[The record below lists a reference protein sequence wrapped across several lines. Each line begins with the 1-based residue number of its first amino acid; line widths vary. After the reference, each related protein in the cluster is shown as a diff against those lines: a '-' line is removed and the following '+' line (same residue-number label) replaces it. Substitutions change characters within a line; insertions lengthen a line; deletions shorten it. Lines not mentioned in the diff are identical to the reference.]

1 MNRAVVA
8 LLTIA
13 LAAPVAACSA
23 SGPLSGAG
31 WRGGAV
37 AAQAAARKPG
47 AARGRQG
54 HLPGELRLHV
64 LPEATDAFILN
75 AIAGARSS
83 VKLQVYLLTHQGVMD
98 GLIAAKARGVDVQ
111 VLLEEKPYNPGN
123 PNSPLPTNRAA
134 AKKLAAGGVDVR
146 WTNPA
151 FKYTHAKAM
160 TVDDAVTYVSTANF
174 TKSGLGV
181 DGKGAR
187 EYVVED
193 RSPSD
198 VAEFVAMFAADRA
211 HTPYTVTDPDLVVS
225 PTTSRARIFEL
236 IRSAKRDVT
245 IQVEVAGDPA
255 LDALIAEKVRE
266 GVKVRA
272 LLAELKKLQSK
283 EGAVAPIRSNEEV
296 AWAWKKAGADVRWQ
310 QTPHLHAKNILVDG
324 ERFYAGSVNLTTNS
338 MDNNRELGLI
348 VATPD
353 LVSRV
358 KFVLEQDWNAGE
370 AIVEPPPPT
379 RRKREAFDPLFP
391 GLPL

>member
-1 MNRAVVA
+1 MNRLVA
-8 LLTIA
+8 SILTIA
-13 LAAPVAACSA
+13 LAAPLAACSA
-23 SGPLSGAG
+23 AGSLAGAG
-31 WRGGAV
+31 WRGGAL
-37 AAQAAARKPG
+37 AAQATTRKPVV
-47 AARGRQG
+47 RGRQG

-64 LPEATDAFILN
+64 LPEATDAFILSALAN
-75 AIAGARSS
+75 AKSS
-83 VKLQVYLLTHQGVMD
+83 IKLQVYLLTHQGVMD
-98 GLIAAKARGVDVQ
+98 GLIAAKARGVNVH

-134 AKKLAAGGVDVR
+134 AKKLEAGGVAVK

-151 FKYTHAKAM
+151 FKYTHAKAI
-160 TVDDAVTYVSTANF
+160 TIDDAVTYVSTANF

-181 DGKGAR
+181 GGQGAR
-187 EYVVED
+187 EYIVED

-198 VAEFVAMFAADRA
+198 VAEFAAMFSADWA
-211 HTPYTVTDPDLVVS
+211 HTAYTVTDPDLVVS

-236 IRSAKRDVT
+236 IRSAKREVT

-255 LDALIAEKVRE
+255 LDTLIAEKVRE

-283 EGAVAPIRSNEEV
+283 EGDAPIRSNEEV
-296 AWAWKKAGADVRWQ
+296 AWAWKKAGAEVRWQ
-310 QTPHLHAKNILVDG
+310 QQPHLHAKNILVDG

-358 KFVLEQDWNAGE
+358 RFVIEQDWAAGTVV
-370 AIVEPPPPT
+370 ADPPPA
-379 RRKREAFDPLFP
+379 RRKRTEAVDFAFP
-391 GLPL
+391 GLPI

>member
-1 MNRAVVA
+1 MNRLVA
-8 LLTIA
+8 SIVTLA
-13 LAAPVAACSA
+13 LAAPLAACSA
-23 SGPLSGAG
+23 SGSLAGSG
-31 WRGGAV
+31 WRGGAF
-37 AAQAAARKPG
+37 AAQATARKPV
-47 AARGRQG
+47 RGRQG

-64 LPEATDAFILN
+64 LPEATDAFILS
-75 AIAGARSS
+75 AIANAKSS
-83 VKLQVYLLTHQGVMD
+83 IKVQVYLLTHQGLIN

-111 VLLEEKPYNPGN
+111 VMLEEKPFNPGN
-123 PNSPLPTNRAA
+123 PNSPLPTNKVS
-134 AKKLAAGGVDVR
+134 AKKLLAGGVTPK
-146 WTNPA
+146 WTNPI
-151 FKYTHAKAM
+151 FKYTHAKAL

-181 DGKGAR
+181 GGQGAR

-198 VAEFVAMFAADRA
+198 VAEFVAMFAADWA
-211 HTPYTVTDPDLVVS
+211 HQAYTVTDPDLVVS

-236 IRSAKRDVT
+236 LRSAKRDVT

-255 LDALIAEKVRE
+255 LDTLIAEKVRE

-283 EGAVAPIRSNEEV
+283 EGTAPIRSNEEV
-296 AWAWKKAGADVRWQ
+296 AWAWKKSGADVRWQ
-310 QTPHLHAKNILVDG
+310 HTPHLHAKNILVDG

-348 VATPD
+348 VASPD

-358 KFVLEQDWNAGE
+358 RFVLEQDWAAGE
-370 AIVEPPPPT
+370 NVAAPPPT
-379 RRKREAFDPLFP
+379 PRRKRDEMPDFAFP
-391 GLPL
+391 GLPI

>member
-1 MNRAVVA
+1 MRRLAPF
-8 LLTIA
+8 LLTLA
-13 LAAPVAACSA
+13 LAAPLAACGEVGGSGSA
-23 SGPLSGAG
+23 GFRMAGGFGAS
-31 WRGGAV
+31 
-37 AAQAAARKPG
+37 AARKAP
-47 AARGRQG
+47 AKARHG

-64 LPEATDAFILN
+64 LPEATDAFILG
-75 AIAGARSS
+75 AIAGAKSC

-98 GLIAAKARGVDVQ
+98 ALVAAKNRGLEVQ

-123 PNSPLPTNRAA
+123 PNNPLPTNKVA
-134 AKKLAAGGVDVR
+134 AKKLAAAGLTIR

-151 FKYTHAKAM
+151 FKYTHAKAL

-187 EYVVED
+187 EYIVED

-211 HTPYTVTDPDLVVS
+211 HAPYTVTDPDLVVS
-225 PTTSRARIFEL
+225 PTTSRQRIFDL
-236 IRSAKRDVT
+236 IRAAKRDVT

-283 EGAVAPIRSNEEV
+283 EGAIAPVRSNEEV
-296 AWAWKKAGADVRWQ
+296 AWAWKKAGAEVRWQ
-310 QTPHLHAKNILVDG
+310 HVPHLHAKNILVDG

-358 KFVLEQDWNAGE
+358 RFVLEQDWNAGE
-370 AIVEPPPPT
+370 VVAGPPA
-379 RRKREAFDPLFP
+379 RRKREALDAFFP